1 MRLSVYSRTPLGRC
15 IMPISLKKSLN
26 ASCAV
31 VRGGDDLGATPA
43 NTVVMS
49 ITSSMRAEGNDSPFT
64 RVERGVYA
72 LRSKVQQGAM
82 AEAAHPDISQPDS
95 NISTEATGLVNAFGM
110 FWDRTKVAWTS
121 QPRIL
126 GQQQAGSN
134 PVDFCDQRGV
144 YLLHDAQGVVYVG
157 RATDQGIGR
166 RLSQHIND
174 RLGGRWTRFS
184 WFGVYPVKDDG
195 TLAVRAELSSLP
207 IEVVIVTM
215 EAVLIEGLEPR
226 QNRKRGDD
234 FKAVE
239 YLRIEDPAL
248 EHERIR
254 SALRKFEATLHA

>member
-1 MRLSVYSRTPLGRC
+1 M
-15 IMPISLKKSLN
+15 
-26 ASCAV
+26 
-31 VRGGDDLGATPA
+31 GATPA
-43 NTVVMS
+43 NTVATVFTGS
-49 ITSSMRAEGNDSPFT
+49 FRDEGPNSPFV

-72 LRSKVQQGAM
+72 LRSKVQQEHFTQAVTLETTAGA
-82 AEAAHPDISQPDS
+82 PGISS
-95 NISTEATGLVNAFGM
+95 ETTGLVNAFGM
-110 FWDRTKVAWTS
+110 FWDRAKVVWAAT
-121 QPRIL
+121 PKVL

-157 RATDQGIGR
+157 RASDQGIGR
-166 RLSQHIND
+166 RLAQHIND

-184 WFGVYPVKDDG
+184 WFGVYPVKEDG
-195 TLAVRAELSSLP
+195 TLLVRSDLVSLP

-239 YLRIEDPAL
+239 YLQVEDPAI
-248 EHERIR
+248 ERELTR
-254 SALRKFEATLHA
+254 AVLRRVECLLT